1 MIEVRTKVEFVAY
14 LKLMYELTYRKK
26 VNLFLGIVGL
36 LLVGIALVKPAP
48 FNFEFFLGC
57 FFILFIPLLTFWG
70 SRKSFQFSPI
80 LNSEVKY
87 TFFPDRINLSVGE
100 SKSELVKKELTNIE
114 ETKDF
119 FLLQLNKANLYPI
132 PKKDLTSEEISKV
145 RELLFSK

>member
-1 MIEVRTKVEFVAY
+1 MIEVRTRVEFMAY

-26 VNLFLGIVGL
+26 VNIFLGIVGVL
-36 LLVGIALVKPAP
+36 LITIAVIKPAP

-70 SRKSFQFSPI
+70 SRKSFQVSPI
-80 LNSEVKY
+80 LNSEVIY
-87 TFFPDRINLSVGE
+87 TFSPDRIKISIGE
-100 SKSELVKKELTNIE
+100 MKSELLKKELSNIE

-132 PKKDLTSEEISKV
+132 PKKDISEQE
-145 RELLFSK
+145 REKIRHLLF